1 MSKIN
6 THRDP
11 EFAKRIPNRRVKVPT
26 LKHLRDKEEYLKR
39 KMRWFLDL
47 RKGRRNRRNASW
59 CFNSWFRMVICDCI
73 KEIRG
78 VREEIKRRSH
88 ETGCPLP

>member
-39 KMRWFLDL
+39 KMRWFLEF
-47 RKGRRNRRNASW
+47 RKGKSYLTRRW
-59 CFNSWFRMVICDCI
+59 CRGVVLDYI
-73 KEIRG
+73 KQLRG